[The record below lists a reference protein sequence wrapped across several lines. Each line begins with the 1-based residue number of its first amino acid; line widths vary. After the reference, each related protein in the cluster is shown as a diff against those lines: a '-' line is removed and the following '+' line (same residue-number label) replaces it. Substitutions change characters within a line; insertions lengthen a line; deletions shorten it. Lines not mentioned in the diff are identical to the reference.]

1 MENNEKT
8 IIGLSMIKIGPWDAI
23 VYKEMTRKEQE
34 ELVESLSE
42 EAACHEDYCNWWQDW
57 HACNCGAFNQ
67 SSPKELSSSV
77 S

>member
-42 EAACHEDYCNWWQDW
+42 EAACH
-57 HACNCGAFNQ
+57 NCWSYFHHFA
-67 SSPKELSSSV
+67 V
-77 S
+77 SCLLI